1 MVEESMQYISA
12 YDPEIA
18 KVLSLE
24 LDRQRNNLE
33 LIASENLVSQ
43 EVMAVMGSV
52 LTNKYAEGYPGR
64 RFYGGC
70 EYVDMAENICIERAK
85 IIFDAHYANVQAHSG
100 SQANYAV
107 YLALCKQG
115 DTVMGMSLDNGGH
128 LTHGSA
134 ANFSGKNYHIVSYG
148 LDPATGRISS

>member
-43 EVMAVMGSV
+43 EVMAVMG
-52 LTNKYAEGYPGR
+52 
-64 RFYGGC
+64 
-70 EYVDMAENICIERAK
+70 
-85 IIFDAHYANVQAHSG
+85 NV
-100 SQANYAV
+100 NYADFAISNQRFRGLHDEKRIV
-107 YLALCKQG
+107 MYRGEEHALV
-115 DTVMGMSLDNGGH
+115 TLEEYN
-128 LTHGSA
+128 LTGCAVTDAS
-134 ANFSGKNYHIVSYG
+134 SGLPLLYNKADLHNPWFLVERS
-148 LDPATGRISS
+148 R

>member
-1 MVEESMQYISA
+1 MDMVEESMQYISA

-64 RFYGGC
+64 RFYGG
-70 EYVDMAENICIERAK
+70 
-85 IIFDAHYANVQAHSG
+85 
-100 SQANYAV
+100 
-107 YLALCKQG
+107 
-115 DTVMGMSLDNGGH
+115 
-128 LTHGSA
+128 
-134 ANFSGKNYHIVSYG
+134 
-148 LDPATGRISS
+148 

>member
-64 RFYGGC
+64 RFYGGGDD
-70 EYVDMAENICIERAK
+70 VGRAGARLPGCARPTAAAPGS
-85 IIFDAHYANVQAHSG
+85 DAPASG
-100 SQANYAV
+100 RS
-107 YLALCKQG
+107 
-115 DTVMGMSLDNGGH
+115 
-128 LTHGSA
+128 
-134 ANFSGKNYHIVSYG
+134 
-148 LDPATGRISS
+148 TGRTGRRRGLARTWECRGKRSWSRFRQTCPGSHRG

>member
-24 LDRQRNNLE
+24 LNRQRNNLE

-52 LTNKYAEGYPGR
+52 LTNKYAEGYPGH

-107 YLALCKQG
+107 YLALCKPG
-115 DTVMGMSLDNGGH
+115 
-128 LTHGSA
+128 A
-134 ANFSGKNYHIVSYG
+134 
-148 LDPATGRISS
+148 

>member
-85 IIFDAHYANVQAHSG
+85 IIFDAHYANV
-100 SQANYAV
+100 
-107 YLALCKQG
+107 
-115 DTVMGMSLDNGGH
+115 
-128 LTHGSA
+128 
-134 ANFSGKNYHIVSYG
+134 
-148 LDPATGRISS
+148 

>member
-70 EYVDMAENICIERAK
+70 
-85 IIFDAHYANVQAHSG
+85 
-100 SQANYAV
+100 
-107 YLALCKQG
+107 
-115 DTVMGMSLDNGGH
+115 
-128 LTHGSA
+128 
-134 ANFSGKNYHIVSYG
+134 
-148 LDPATGRISS
+148 